1 MFGVAYFVHVE
12 ESYSWPVA
20 VGLSL
25 ACGLVMLLL
34 FQRVGRGSV
43 STPNKAE
50 SDGQDER
57 A

>member
-12 ESYSWPVA
+12 KNYSWPVA
-20 VGLSL
+20 ACLSL

-50 SDGQDER
+50 SDGQNER